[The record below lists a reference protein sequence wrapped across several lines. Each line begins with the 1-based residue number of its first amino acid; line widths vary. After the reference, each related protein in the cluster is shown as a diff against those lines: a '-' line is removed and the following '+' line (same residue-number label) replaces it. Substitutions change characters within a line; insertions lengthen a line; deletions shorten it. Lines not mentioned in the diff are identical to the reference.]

1 MPGEAYSNPPFI
13 IPVFGYTWSPK
24 TNANGNAQAQG
35 FYQAR
40 IGRGKFYNAVPDV
53 NNNNTSRTKV
63 KATGSFNA
71 NDVYFPIQNVFRP
84 LQNPSSYISLP
95 PSKTVS
101 IYNVLIGDTL
111 NELSYA
117 VTMPSSKRIASIQL
131 DYSLSVDSK
140 DQTFL
145 DLITDPTDLDNIK
158 KGQFSNIDLNK
169 YLYLDVLLDGK
180 VYTAKSGVE
189 SKKLTAI
196 VLDEKEPKYG
206 LPLTGSIVE
215 GNVIYLTSGITTN
228 VTDPQTGVT
237 TKYYFLFTWD
247 NIDYL
252 QPKVSI
258 KGQLVSPEYYQ
269 VNAINGSI
277 VFKSTLPNL
286 INSLYEDISIV
297 LDKSPKL
304 LPLTSLS
311 NSPIIKTTNLRF
323 EDSITSGLSASN
335 YPQAKEIKLA
345 PNKKINSLRLDI
357 KKFSIYEAVNAC
369 NIDDRNLPSAI
380 LSYAILVDCEVDT
393 SSPLTSLF
401 KVPATSDTRP
411 TINVKVFNSDE
422 RIQSPGF
429 SHSVDLRFF
438 CASTPIDPG
447 VGSILGAGLFFVTL
461 LNVGVGRKHS
471 RYVFDGTK
479 LNEGIYKLT
488 EFTLYSKKQTLSLT
502 GAGKRNDKDLDDT
515 SLGIFA
521 ASDEKY
527 PLPINTGITFT
538 KGTFKTAFNA
548 NVTYKDSDANNT
560 NSVNHVYFRYW
571 FVPHDAD
578 FTDIEKIKS
587 YREKTEFIFKVVDGV
602 TTVSKESPKS
612 FIDLLVS
619 PPLDDQI
626 QTLQISRFISAQ
638 KKLTF
643 TGLDFSSAVLAVEV
657 FIKTNPTT
665 DFEFEKF
672 PKVKFEASSEVSGI
686 ESNIFQNISN
696 TLYPMRSFDSSI
708 FTSAIFKSL
717 EAPLILTNLLTG
729 NRPSIESKQGYIQYD
744 KKFTSANSLTKIEN
758 AFEDLLV
765 INKESKKGSVNV
777 TLTESIFN
785 LLKKTSQIIN
795 SSALIN
801 VDFVVDTKS
810 ISNGR
815 VNVGTW
821 TINLTC
827 PGIDNDLGYD
837 LQIQGL
843 IISTNGAVLSRLFK
857 SPILTNKTAVTYS
870 PVIKIP
876 FNIESA
882 ESHFVLRITLYPFSS
897 GKYKYSEL
905 VTASSKEDLKPGFK
919 IDSITINKHTLEY
932 LEVIANDEASGAPGF
947 NEDLPIAPVKVLGND
962 AEIDSQFFFVASDD
976 SLGTKTVSNTNPY
989 KITGTLYSPT
999 WFVGMPNNSEV
1010 KFNSS
1015 FAGASSAKILFRSV
1029 IGAQAK
1035 EDTLS
1040 VATSQL
1046 SGEIN
1051 VAYNSSRT
1059 NAKETGE
1066 IDLLSLSGYSGTY
1079 NSTKVNSYSGTGD
1092 SLGTAYSAINPEI
1105 LNFQPINNS
1114 SPNADSFYLLSLGS
1128 DKNGV
1133 FSSSAINSSGA
1144 NEYSWG
1150 LPGSDFYQSGEQ
1162 FDVSRRL
1169 FSGLTFSST
1178 VFDEIRNTTYS
1189 LGYITGGSLLLKETQ
1204 AFLASADDQELGVS
1218 NYLVAGPLP
1227 EDKNLKYLN
1236 LQPYLTNAVAATYPS
1251 LVKFKKDNFVIF
1263 YVSQNNDSIK
1273 YKIIQSKSLSEEG
1286 TVFSFP
1292 DVLEKKSTKNVITGL
1307 TSIYDDAR
1315 NIIHIVFWC
1324 NNKIF
1329 YLDFSS
1335 FIRTEYNLIPK
1346 LQLVAG
1352 NFISD
1357 KTKNTLVYDLEQKKY
1372 IFLRNGVDDY
1382 LTDNLDIPKQKPA
1395 LSLTRIKNG
1404 ARLTLWY
1411 KNNNNQIVSKTIE
1424 PYSNV
1429 FDKAV
1434 YEVISK

>member
-53 NNNNTSRTKV
+53 KNNNSSRTKV
-63 KATGSFNA
+63 KATGSFNK
-71 NDVYFPIQNVFRP
+71 DEIYFPIQNVFRP
-84 LQNPSSYISLP
+84 LQNPSNYLSLP
-95 PSKTVS
+95 PSKTIS
-101 IYNVLIGDTL
+101 IYNGTNGDEISE
-111 NELSYA
+111 ELSYA
-117 VTMPSSKRIASIQL
+117 VTIPSTKRIASIQL
-131 DYSLSVDSK
+131 EYSLSVDSE

-145 DLITDPTDLDNIK
+145 KLIKDPIDLENVK
-158 KGQFSNIDLNK
+158 KKQFSNVDLNK

-196 VLDEKEPKYG
+196 VLDEKQTKYG
-206 LPLTGSIVE
+206 LPLTGKIVP
-215 GNVIYLTSGITTN
+215 GYVIYLTSGITTN

-237 TKYYFLFTWD
+237 TTFYFLFTWD
-247 NIDYL
+247 NIDYS

-258 KGQLVSPEYYQ
+258 KGQSISPEYYQ
-269 VNAINGSI
+269 FNATSGSI
-277 VFKSTLPNL
+277 VFTDKLPN
-286 INSLYEDISIV
+286 IENYLYEEISIV

-304 LPLTSLS
+304 LPLTSLN
-311 NSPIIKTTNLRF
+311 NSPVLLTKNLRF

-345 PNKKINSLRLDI
+345 PNQKIKSLRLDI
-357 KKFSIYEAVNAC
+357 KKFSIYEAFNSC
-369 NIDDRNLPSAI
+369 NIDDRNLPSSI
-380 LSYAILVDCEVDT
+380 LSYAVLVDCEVDT
-393 SSPLTSLF
+393 TSTLTSLF
-401 KVPATSDTRP
+401 KVPSTSDTKP
-411 TINVKVFNSDE
+411 TINVKVFNPDE

-438 CASTPIDPG
+438 CAAVPLEP
-447 VGSILGAGLFFVTL
+447 GSILGAGLFFVTL

-471 RYVFDGTK
+471 RYVFDGTQ
-479 LNEGIYKLT
+479 LNKGIRKLT
-488 EFTLYSKKQTLSLT
+488 EFTLYTKKQDLNIT
-502 GAGKRNDKDLDDT
+502 GKGKRNDKDLDDT
-515 SLGIFA
+515 SLGIFV

-527 PLPINTGITFT
+527 PLPINSGITFT

-548 NVTYKDSDANNT
+548 NVTYKESDANNA
-560 NSVNHVYFRYW
+560 NSVTHVYFRYW
-571 FVPHDAD
+571 FVPNDAD
-578 FTDIEKIKS
+578 FTNVETIRS

-602 TTVSKESPKS
+602 TTVARESPKS
-612 FIDLLVS
+612 LFDLLIS
-619 PPLDDQI
+619 PPLDEQI
-626 QTLQISRFISAQ
+626 QTIQISRFISAQ

-643 TGLDFSSAVLAVEV
+643 TGIDFSNAVLAVEV
-657 FIKTNPTT
+657 FVKTNPTAEV
-665 DFEFEKF
+665 EFERF
-672 PKVKFEASSEVSGI
+672 PTVKFQASSEVSGI
-686 ESNIFQNISN
+686 ESNIFQNISH

-708 FTSAIFKSL
+708 FTNATFISL
-717 EAPLILTNLLTG
+717 ESPLYLTNLLTG
-729 NRPSIESKQGYIQYD
+729 NRPSVKSSSGYIQYD

-765 INKESKKGSVNV
+765 MNKDSEKGSVNI

-785 LLKKTSQIIN
+785 LLRKTSQTTN

-801 VDFVVDTKS
+801 TDFVVDTKP
-810 ISNGR
+810 ISSGR

-821 TINLTC
+821 TVTITC
-827 PGIDNDLGYD
+827 PEVDNDLGYD

-843 IISTNGAVLSRLFK
+843 IISSDGAVLSRLFK
-857 SPILTNKTAVTYS
+857 SPILANKTTVTYS
-870 PVIKIP
+870 PVIQIP

-882 ESHFVLRITLYPFSS
+882 ESYFVLRVTLYPYSS

-905 VTASSKEDLKPGFK
+905 VATAAKNGLKPGFK
-919 IDSITINKHTLEY
+919 IDSITINKHTIEY
-932 LEVIANDEASGAPGF
+932 LEIKANDEASGAPGF

-962 AEIDSQFFFVASDD
+962 LEIDSQFFFVASDD
-976 SLGTKTVSNTNPY
+976 SLGTKTVSSTNPY
-989 KITGTLYSPT
+989 RITGTLYSPT
-999 WFVGMPNNSEV
+999 WFVNMPNNSEV

-1015 FAGASSAKILFRSV
+1015 FAGGSSAKILFRSV
-1029 IGAQAK
+1029 IGAPSK

-1040 VATSQL
+1040 VATSKL

-1051 VAYNSSRT
+1051 IAYNSNRT

-1066 IDLLSLSGYSGTY
+1066 IDLLTVSGYSGTY
-1079 NSTKVNSYSGTGD
+1079 KSIKVNSYSGTGD
-1092 SLGTAYSAINPEI
+1092 STGTAYSAVNPEI
-1105 LNFQPINNS
+1105 LNFHPIDNS
-1114 SPNADSFYLLSLGS
+1114 LPNADTFYLLSTGS
-1128 DKNGV
+1128 SKNGV
-1133 FSSSAINSSGA
+1133 FSSPAINSSGA
-1144 NEYSWG
+1144 NENSWG
-1150 LPGSDFYQSGEQ
+1150 IPGSDFYQSGEQ

-1169 FSGLTFSST
+1169 FSGLTFCST
-1178 VFDEIRNTTYS
+1178 VVDEMRNTTYS
-1189 LGYITGGSLLLKETQ
+1189 LGYLSGGSLLIKETQ
-1204 AFLASADDQELGVS
+1204 AFLASPDEQELGVS

-1227 EDKNLKYLN
+1227 EDANLKYLN

-1251 LVKFKKDNFVIF
+1251 LTKFKRDSFVIF

-1273 YKIIQSKSLSEEG
+1273 YKIMQGKSLSEEG
-1286 TVFSFP
+1286 TVYSFP
-1292 DVLEKKSTKNVITGL
+1292 DVLEKKSTKYVITGL
-1307 TSIYDDAR
+1307 TSIYDEAR
-1315 NIIHIVFWC
+1315 HIVHIVFWC

-1335 FIRTEYNLIPK
+1335 FIRTEFNLIPK

-1352 NFISD
+1352 NFIVD
-1357 KTKNTLVYDLEQKKY
+1357 KVKNTLVYDLEQKKQIY
-1372 IFLRNGVDDY
+1372 LRNGVDDY
-1382 LTDNLDIPKQKPA
+1382 LTDNLDIPKQKPT
-1395 LSLTRIKNG
+1395 LSLTRVRNG
-1404 ARLTLWY
+1404 SRLILWY

-1429 FDKAV
+1429 FDKTI